1 MKIIQT
7 QIYKLLFSLK
17 IDSGSKSGGGGSVP
31 MANYPINSR
40 NSSKE
45 KKTSTEQV
53 KQPIRTLGNWS
64 EFLSSSGK
72 IYFYNQKTE
81 KTQWEKPDEWEWLIQ
96 E

>member
-1 MKIIQT
+1 
-7 QIYKLLFSLK
+7 
-17 IDSGSKSGGGGSVP
+17 

-45 KKTSTEQV
+45 KKASTEQV
-53 KQPIRTLGNWS
+53 KEPIRTLGNWS

-81 KTQWEKPDEWEWLIQ
+81 KTQWEKPDEWDWLIQ